1 MKSRPYPWKC
11 YSCGKKEVVPA
22 IVEYSTVIPRGGR
35 EYSIFIKNL
44 PVDKCNNCG
53 EMLFDN
59 RSDDL
64 IQAELKA
71 QIEKGKAHA

>member
-11 YSCGKKEVVPA
+11 YNCGKHEMVPA
-22 IVEYSTVIPRGGR
+22 IVEYSVIIPRNNNN
-35 EYSIFIKNL
+35 YSILIKDL
-44 PVDKCNNCG
+44 PVDKCKNCG
-53 EMLFDN
+53 KMLFDN

-64 IQAELKA
+64 VQAELKA